1 MQMHKV
7 LPRAAGDRW
16 MVLVAM
22 LALYL
27 IWGST
32 YLAIVYMVETMP
44 ALLATGVRFIV
55 AGGVLF
61 TLLRLSGT
69 PAPTRQEW
77 WGAARVGTLLMGG
90 GMGMVALGESLGVA
104 SGLAATI
111 IATMPLWLALFGRLW
126 GEKTRSL
133 EWLGMALG
141 FAGVALLMLEG
152 NLRSNLL
159 GTLLIFLAP
168 VCWAFGS
175 AWSRHMVLPKGMM
188 GSAAEMLAGGVVL
201 LLLGSVLGERFTQ
214 LPSLSSLAAWAYLV
228 VFGSMVGYSAY
239 MFLLSRV
246 RPALAGSY
254 AYVNPVVA
262 VLLGVALAAEPITLI
277 TLVAL
282 PVILLGVGLVA
293 LTRR

>member
-1 MQMHKV
+1 MQKI
-7 LPRAAGDRW
+7 LPRAAGDGW
-16 MVLVAM
+16 MVLVAL

-32 YLAIVYMVETMP
+32 YLVIVYMIETLP
-44 ALLATGVRFIV
+44 ALLATGVRFLV
-55 AGGVLF
+55 AGGGMFLV
-61 TLLRLSGT
+61 LRLRGA
-69 PAPTRQEW
+69 PAPTRAEW

-126 GEKTRSL
+126 GEKTRGL

-152 NLRSNLL
+152 NLRSNLV

-175 AWSRHMVLPKGMM
+175 AWSRHMTLPKGMM
-188 GSAAEMLAGGVVL
+188 GSAAEMLAGGGVLVVMGTL
-201 LLLGSVLGERFTQ
+201 LGERFTQ

-228 VFGSMVGYSAY
+228 VFGSVVGYSAY

-262 VLLGVALAAEPITLI
+262 VLLGVTLAAEPV
-277 TLVAL
+277 TLVTVLAL

-293 LTRR
+293 VARR

>member
-1 MQMHKV
+1 MQKV

-16 MVLVAM
+16 MVLAAL

-44 ALLATGVRFIV
+44 ALLATGVRFLV
-55 AGGVLF
+55 AGGGMFLV
-61 TLLRLSGT
+61 LRLRGA
-69 PAPTRQEW
+69 PAPTRAEW

-126 GEKTRSL
+126 GEKTRGL

-152 NLRSNLL
+152 NLRSNLV

-175 AWSRHMVLPKGMM
+175 AWSRRMTLPKGMM
-188 GSAAEMLAGGVVL
+188 GSAAEMLAGGGVLVVMGTL
-201 LLLGSVLGERFTQ
+201 LGERFTQ
-214 LPSLSSLAAWAYLV
+214 LPSPGSLAAWAYLV
-228 VFGSMVGYSAY
+228 VFGSVVGYSAY

-262 VLLGVALAAEPITLI
+262 VLLGVALAAEPV
-277 TLVAL
+277 TLVTVLAL

-293 LTRR
+293 VARR

>member
-1 MQMHKV
+1 MQMQKV

-16 MVLVAM
+16 IVLAAL

-44 ALLATGVRFIV
+44 ALLATGVRFLV
-55 AGGVLF
+55 AGGGMFLV
-61 TLLRLSGT
+61 LRLRGAS
-69 PAPTRQEW
+69 APTRAEW

-111 IATMPLWLALFGRLW
+111 IATMPLWLALLGRLG
-126 GEKTRSL
+126 GEKTRGL

-141 FAGVALLMLEG
+141 FVGVALLMLEG
-152 NLRSNLL
+152 NLRSNLV

-175 AWSRHMVLPKGMM
+175 AWSRHMTLPKGMM
-188 GSAAEMLAGGVVL
+188 GSAAEMLTGGGVLVVMGTL
-201 LLLGSVLGERFTQ
+201 LGERFTQ
-214 LPSLSSLAAWAYLV
+214 LPSPGSLAAWAYLV
-228 VFGSMVGYSAY
+228 VFGSVVGYSAY

-262 VLLGVALAAEPITLI
+262 VLLGVALAAEPITLV
-277 TLVAL
+277 TVLAL

-293 LTRR
+293 VARR

>member
-1 MQMHKV
+1 
-7 LPRAAGDRW
+7 
-16 MVLVAM
+16 
-22 LALYL
+22 
-27 IWGST
+27 
-32 YLAIVYMVETMP
+32 
-44 ALLATGVRFIV
+44 
-55 AGGVLF
+55 
-61 TLLRLSGT
+61 
-69 PAPTRQEW
+69 
-77 WGAARVGTLLMGG
+77 
-90 GMGMVALGESLGVA
+90 MGMVALGESLGVA

-111 IATMPLWLALFGRLW
+111 IATMPLWLALCGRLW
-126 GEKTRSL
+126 GEKTRGL

-175 AWSRHMVLPKGMM
+175 AWSRHMTLPKGMM
-188 GSAAEMLAGGVVL
+188 GSAAEMLAGGGVLVVMGTL
-201 LLLGSVLGERFTQ
+201 LGERFTQ

-277 TLVAL
+277 TLLSL

-293 LTRR
+293 LARR

>member
-1 MQMHKV
+1 MQTHQV
-7 LPRAAGDRW
+7 LPRTAGDRGL
-16 MVLVAM
+16 VLAAL

-44 ALLATGVRFIV
+44 ALLATGVRFLV
-55 AGGVLF
+55 AGGGMFLV
-61 TLLRLSGT
+61 LRLRGA
-69 PAPTRQEW
+69 PAPTRREW
-77 WGAARVGTLLMGG
+77 WGAAWVGTLLMGG

-126 GEKTRSL
+126 GEKTRGL

-175 AWSRHMVLPKGMM
+175 AWSRHMTLPKGMM
-188 GSAAEMLAGGVVL
+188 GSAAEMLVGGGVLVVMGTL
-201 LLLGSVLGERFTQ
+201 LGERFTQ

-228 VFGSMVGYSAY
+228 VFGSVVGYSAY

-262 VLLGVALAAEPITLI
+262 VLLGVALAAEPITLV

-293 LTRR
+293 VARR

>member
-1 MQMHKV
+1 MQKV
-7 LPRAAGDRW
+7 LPRAAGDGW
-16 MVLVAM
+16 MVLVAL

-44 ALLATGVRFIV
+44 ALLATGVRFLV
-55 AGGVLF
+55 AGGGMFLV
-61 TLLRLSGT
+61 LRLRGA
-69 PAPTRQEW
+69 PAPTRAEW

-126 GEKTRSL
+126 GEKTRRL

-152 NLRSNLL
+152 NLRSNLV

-175 AWSRHMVLPKGMM
+175 AWSRHMTLPKGMM
-188 GSAAEMLAGGVVL
+188 GSAAEMLVGGGVLVVMGTL
-201 LLLGSVLGERFTQ
+201 LGERFTQ
-214 LPSLSSLAAWAYLV
+214 VPSPGSLAAWAYLV
-228 VFGSMVGYSAY
+228 VFGSVVGYSAY

-262 VLLGVALAAEPITLI
+262 VLLGVALVAEPITVV
-277 TLVAL
+277 TLLAL

-293 LTRR
+293 LARR

>member
-1 MQMHKV
+1 MQKV

-16 MVLVAM
+16 MVLAAL

-44 ALLATGVRFIV
+44 ALLATGVRFLV
-55 AGGVLF
+55 AGGGMFLV
-61 TLLRLSGT
+61 LRLRGA
-69 PAPTRQEW
+69 PAPTRAEW

-126 GEKTRSL
+126 GEKTRGL

-152 NLRSNLL
+152 NLRSNLV

-175 AWSRHMVLPKGMM
+175 AWSRHMTLPKGMM
-188 GSAAEMLAGGVVL
+188 GSAAEMLAGGGVLVVMGTL
-201 LLLGSVLGERFTQ
+201 LGERFTQ
-214 LPSLSSLAAWAYLV
+214 LPSPGSLAAWAYLV
-228 VFGSMVGYSAY
+228 VFGSVVGYSAY

-262 VLLGVALAAEPITLI
+262 VLLGVALAAEPV
-277 TLVAL
+277 TLVTVLAL

-293 LTRR
+293 VARR

>member
-1 MQMHKV
+1 MQMQKV
-7 LPRAAGDRW
+7 LPRAAGDGW
-16 MVLVAM
+16 MVLVAL

-44 ALLATGVRFIV
+44 ALLATGVRFLV
-55 AGGVLF
+55 AGGGMFLV
-61 TLLRLSGT
+61 LRLRGA
-69 PAPTRQEW
+69 PAPTRAEW

-126 GEKTRSL
+126 GEKTRRL

-152 NLRSNLL
+152 NLRSNLV

-175 AWSRHMVLPKGMM
+175 AWSRHMTLPKGMM
-188 GSAAEMLAGGVVL
+188 GSAAEMLVGGGVLVVMGTL
-201 LLLGSVLGERFTQ
+201 LGERFTQ
-214 LPSLSSLAAWAYLV
+214 VPSPGSLAAWAYLV
-228 VFGSMVGYSAY
+228 VFGSVVGYSAY

-262 VLLGVALAAEPITLI
+262 VLLGVALVAEPITVV
-277 TLVAL
+277 TLLAL

-293 LTRR
+293 LARR